1 MHKGQAMDPLPSCI
15 EALRV
20 LAQTKDPNRV
30 ILIET
35 AIDQYL
41 KTENGSVRQ
50 PLQRLRDAINWQKA
64 AKRKGEDWNK
74 AKDYIR
80 SLLHRQR

>member
-30 ILIET
+30 VLIER

-41 KTENGSVRQ
+41 KTETGR
-50 PLQRLRDAINWQKA
+50 LQRLRDAINWQKA
-64 AKRKGEDWNK
+64 AKRKGEDWNI
-74 AKDYIR
+74 AKDYVR
-80 SLLHRQR
+80 SLLHGQR

>member
-1 MHKGQAMDPLPSCI
+1 MHKGQAMDPLQSCI

-30 ILIET
+30 ILIER

-41 KTENGSVRQ
+41 KTENGK
-50 PLQRLRDAINWQKA
+50 LQRLRDAINWQKA
-64 AKRKGEDWNK
+64 ARRKGEDWNI
-74 AKDYIR
+74 AKDYVR
-80 SLLHRQR
+80 SLLHGQR

>member
-30 ILIET
+30 VLIERT
-35 AIDQYL
+35 IDQYL
-41 KTENGSVRQ
+41 KTETGR
-50 PLQRLRDAINWQKA
+50 LQRLRDAINWQKA
-64 AKRKGEDWNK
+64 AKRKGEDWET

-80 SLLHRQR
+80 SLLHSQR

>member
-30 ILIET
+30 LIER

-41 KTENGSVRQ
+41 KTETGR
-50 PLQRLRDAINWQKA
+50 LQRLRDAINWQMA
-64 AKRKGEDWNK
+64 AKRKGEDWNI
-74 AKDYIR
+74 AKDYVR
-80 SLLHRQR
+80 SLLHSHR